1 MKILNLNYI
10 LLMLI
15 SKILFMFMNLFIIT
29 NVLLL
34 SSLHPITILF
44 HFIMFTLSSSMLI
57 FLNLNNSLYSFMIT
71 ISLIGGMMIMFNY
84 FISLINNENSKM
96 KFFELITSINFFFI
110 SFIMIIYF
118 MYQMPIFFFTE
129 NMILNKWSLK
139 IQNIYFYPM
148 NYLTIMMILFLLI
161 CLTLSFKM
169 STIKMTP
176 LRKIKI

>member
-1 MKILNLNYI
+1 MF
-10 LLMLI
+10 LMLI
-15 SKILFMFMNLFIIT
+15 TKILFMFMNLFIIT
-29 NVLLL
+29 NILLL

-44 HFIMFTLSSSMLI
+44 YFIMFTLSSSMLI
-57 FLNLNNSLYSFMIT
+57 FMNMNNSLYPFMIT

-110 SFIMIIYF
+110 SSIMILY
-118 MYQMPIFFFTE
+118 YTYWTSIFFFTE

-139 IQNIYFYPM
+139 IHNIYYYPM
-148 NYLTIMMILFLLI
+148 NYFTIMMILLLLI

-169 STIKMTP
+169 STIKMIP

>member
-1 MKILNLNYI
+1 M

-29 NVLLL
+29 NILLL

-44 HFIMFTLSSSMLI
+44 NFIMFTLSSSMLI
-57 FLNLNNSLYSFMIT
+57 FLNSNNSLYSFMIM

-96 KFFELITSINFFFI
+96 KFFELIISINFFFI

-118 MYQMPIFFFTE
+118 MYWMPIFFFME

-169 STIKMTP
+169 STIKMIP